1 MKNNWQKDIHDRL
14 GNYEKDAPKGLWE
27 DIRKGTTD
35 ENGGY
40 MHGGRPFKTYWLQ
53 RTAYT
58 AAAASVALLIGYS
71 IYSEYANDGQTP
83 SEMTNLQIAHTP
95 AEPSPKGNIVAD
107 DGNNPIAY
115 NSPVPR
121 IITTIA
127 HRSVGDIDTLSS
139 YANDEK
145 SLETASDNHE
155 EDETNSSKET
165 NTTADKENLPK
176 RENESKKANN
186 YHHNSNYG
194 SLVAYN
200 SDARR
205 HASSSTSLRWTVS
218 TSAMGLMGSSRT
230 ITSIGDPVVA
240 TGPDNSDWED
250 NPMLGINIFN
260 QGKEVKIKYKHR
272 LPVRIGVKVAYTL
285 NEHWSIESGLTYTR
299 LSSDMKDGTKENY
312 FTGEQRLN
320 YVGIPVNMKYI
331 AWSYKRFNLYG
342 SAGVLAE
349 KCVSGNVTK
358 EYVINNATKKKKTV
372 NIDSKPLQMSV
383 NADFGV
389 QFDVLDNVG
398 IYAEPGVSYHLDDH
412 SSLQTIYKEK
422 PLNFNLNVG
431 VRYTIGK

>member
-14 GNYEKDAPKGLWE
+14 GKYEKDAPKGLWE
-27 DIRKGTTD
+27 DIRKGIAD
-35 ENGGY
+35 ENGGGY
-40 MHGGRPFKTYWLQ
+40 MHNGKSFKPYWLQ

-83 SEMTNLQIAHTP
+83 SEMTKPQIAHTP
-95 AEPSPKGNIVAD
+95 AEPSPKGYIVAD
-107 DGNNPIAY
+107 DCNNPIAC
-115 NSPVPR
+115 NSPMPR
-121 IITTIA
+121 ITTIVYK
-127 HRSVGDIDTLSS
+127 SVGDIDTLPS

-145 SLETASDNHE
+145 SLGTASDNHE
-155 EDETNSSKET
+155 WDDSNSSKET
-165 NTTADKENLPK
+165 NTTADKENLPT

-186 YHHNSNYG
+186 YHHNNNYG
-194 SLVAYN
+194 SLLAYN

-205 HASSSTSLRWTVS
+205 HASSSTSPRWTVS
-218 TSAMGLMGSSRT
+218 TSAMGAMEASKT
-230 ITSIGDPVVA
+230 ITSIGDPVVG
-240 TGPDNSDWED
+240 TGPDDSDWED
-250 NPMLGINIFN
+250 NPMLGINLFN
-260 QGKEVKIKYKHR
+260 QGKEVKMEYKHH
-272 LPVRIGVKVAYTL
+272 LPVRVGVKVAYTL

-320 YVGIPVNMKYI
+320 YVGMPVNMKYN
-331 AWSYKRFNLYG
+331 AWSYKRLNLYG

-349 KCVSGNVTK
+349 KCVSGNFTK
-358 EYVINNATKKKKTV
+358 EYVINNTTKKRETV
-372 NIDSKPLQMSV
+372 SIDSKPLQMSV
-383 NADFGV
+383 NAAFGM

-398 IYAEPGVSYHLDDH
+398 IYAEPGVSYHFDDH

-431 VRYTIGK
+431 IRYTIDK